1 MIAIH
6 NGEISKNFQI
16 FKPIKT
22 TVNNNKFKVYHDNK
36 ELFLQLPK
44 STITSIIQPY
54 ENMFRITL
62 KFNINDKLHKE
73 CLDKICKIENIIKTA
88 EKSLWKTLGKNIR
101 NKTWIESIKLSEN
114 GNLIKS
120 TSTTK
125 YAGFS
130 TSTIFVSNTEGFP
143 ENYGLIKIN
152 DEVITY
158 ESKTDISF
166 VNCKRGFSAYIK
178 LTCDK
183 SIVSIFDH
191 NKKEKSINYIIKN
204 SEAICIIYLKHIWR
218 TKNSMGLGWNLFQT
232 KIFQPIQKLNECI
245 IFDEFEENPLLH
257 YFNVTNTCKNSKK
270 DDSKNKED
278 DPVFGKYVKLKRLGA
293 NPNVIRLKLS
303 QEGYSEDDFNDFL
316 NGNLKTNQAKSKP
329 IVPVK
334 LTSSMFQ
341 NVQLKKTTPNKSK
354 KKIKKPDNQCYVTE
368 ETLAF
373 AIKSLKKV

>member
-73 CLDKICKIENIIKTA
+73 CIDKICKIENIIKTA

-114 GNLIKS
+114 GK
-120 TSTTK
+120 
-125 YAGFS
+125 
-130 TSTIFVSNTEGFP
+130 
-143 ENYGLIKIN
+143 
-152 DEVITY
+152 
-158 ESKTDISF
+158 
-166 VNCKRGFSAYIK
+166 SAYIK

-204 SEAICIIYLKHIWR
+204 SEAICIVYLKHIWR

-257 YFNVTNTCKNSKK
+257 YFNVTNTYKNSKK
-270 DDSKNKED
+270 DDNKNKED

-341 NVQLKKTTPNKSK
+341 NVQLKKTTTNKPK
-354 KKIKKPDNQCYVTE
+354 KKIKKPNNQCYVTE